1 MGLVETEGLVLR
13 TYNFSDA
20 DKVVVFL
27 TEDHGLV
34 RGVAKGA
41 RRLKSS
47 FGSSLE
53 PFSISRISYFKKEQQ
68 DLATIKSAEIRN
80 SHFANASDPLFLQKF
95 TYIAELLIFFA
106 PPEEPNVRLYNMTR
120 ICLETASP
128 DRESLDRVLLY
139 FETWLLKLGGYL
151 PDWSCCFECGN
162 IPDDDSSV
170 SVQSNFQILCNDCQR
185 TRTAVILSAE
195 ERAVFEQI
203 QKTGP
208 VKFIEIDFDIKSV
221 RLVSDILKKLI
232 STILGGDSHETRIF
246 STRY

>member
-1 MGLVETEGLVLR
+1 MVETEGLVLR

-170 SVQSNFQILCNDCQR
+170 SVQNNFQILCNDCQR

-208 VKFIEIDFDIKSV
+208 VKFLEIDFDIKSV